1 MVGFMMETDF
11 FNKAKDNLKVA
22 EICLDAGYY
31 DAVASRSYYA
41 AFQAAIAALAKEKIR
56 RDKIDHKWVQAEFSG
71 KLIKQRKIYPARLRS
86 YLPDMQAVRDQAD
99 YKSDKVRKKVAIKM
113 FSMAKEIIS
122 EIEKEFENDKL

>member
-1 MVGFMMETDF
+1 MMETDF
-11 FNKAKDNLKVA
+11 FTKAKDNLKVA

-31 DAVASRSYYA
+31 DAVANRSYYA
-41 AFQAAIAALAKEKIR
+41 AFQAVIAALAKEKIR